1 MHSNL
6 NRRQF
11 MKKKFL
17 FIPLLATLLCGCTFD
32 DIISKITGKTTEN
45 SNQTDTNSST
55 DQSSTTDDGQ
65 THVDPPQGDVR
76 VTSVTLAIESTSIEE
91 MQSETLSYTVLPTNA
106 TNKTVTWSTSNSL
119 VATVLNGKV
128 EALNPGTATI
138 TVTTVDGS
146 KTDSCEVTVT
156 EKPIEVSTV
165 TTTLKFNDKG
175 YSGDTIDPYTDTIKV
190 DDSINATF
198 SRGEGTIDPRCILY
212 KGVWSARMYP
222 GNELCITSSSE
233 NIRKVEFT
241 FDSNKDTS
249 SNAITSE
256 PSGFNT
262 DKWTGSANEITFTAG
277 GTKDFRCISEI
288 KITYEGEEPAPD
300 ELINLGVKTIK
311 EVKDYIAEHPVK
323 KNTFGNGVNNYRKVT
338 IKGFA
343 LAKIDLVKFTSTYGL
358 EVSEPAKVIMADA
371 TDYIGVATKTSND
384 GNTLWGKID
393 DHVCQSTSKYIVTG
407 YLSEYL
413 GHPEI
418 LVESFTWD
426 SSLDITWDASVISE
440 ATLTLSEFYTA
451 ATNVNYN
458 CAGHG
463 YGQVVTLENL
473 KCYYVESDGQGK
485 RYYNL
490 TDGNKNIRVNA
501 FNLGTLSV
509 DGIYN
514 VTGIISMK
522 NLSPIIVAFSITA
535 TQDATPVSF
544 DYESI
549 AENIS
554 IAELKTIKSSQE
566 DTSTR
571 YPDVV
576 NAFGRIFKTTGYLTA
591 VTENGKLY
599 VGISDSYISRASL
612 ITGKDNAMAN
622 YGISLIK
629 NENFWNTTEEELYLF
644 NPTFDDY
651 ILENNPITVYYV
663 VRQLRYS
670 SNKPMWEIL
679 LLPSFID
686 SLQPTE

>member
-1 MHSNL
+1 MHLNL
-6 NRRQF
+6 NRRRF

-32 DIISKITGKTTEN
+32 DIINKITGKTTEN
-45 SNQTDTNSST
+45 SNQTNTDSST
-55 DQSSTTDDGQ
+55 DSDQ

-76 VTSVTLAIESTSIEE
+76 VTSVTLAKESTSIEE
-91 MQSETLSYTVLPTNA
+91 MQSETLSYTVLPINA
-106 TNKTVTWSTSNSL
+106 TNKNVTWSTSNSL
-119 VATVLNGKV
+119 VATVTNGKV
-128 EALNPGTATI
+128 DALNPGTATI

-156 EKPIEVSTV
+156 AKPIEVSTI
-165 TTTLKFNDKG
+165 
-175 YSGDTIDPYTDTIKV
+175 S
-190 DDSINATF
+190 ATF
-198 SRGEGTIDPRCILY
+198 DVTEKYYSKSDQQITSFTLEQEIDENVNLVFSQGTNTTNPPKCFAY
-212 KGVWSARMYP
+212 NKVSAVRVYP
-222 GNELCITSSSE
+222 GNQFTISSTE
-233 NIRKVEFT
+233 NIRKIEL
-241 FDSNKDTS
+241 SYQSEKDTPSNVLS
-249 SNAITSE
+249 SNPE
-256 PSGFNT
+256 GFNVDT
-262 DKWTGSANEITFTAG
+262 WTGSATQVIFTAEDASG
-277 GTKDFRCISEI
+277 NFRAI
-288 KITYEGEEPAPD
+288 KSIKVTYEGEGPAPD
-300 ELINLGVKTIK
+300 ELINLGVKTIR

-323 KNTFGNGVNNYRKVT
+323 KNAFGNGVNNYRKVT

-393 DHVCQSTSKYIVTG
+393 NYVCQSTSKYIVTG

-501 FNLGTLSV
+501 FNLGNLSIN
-509 DGIYN
+509 GIYN

-535 TQDATPVSF
+535 TEDATPVSF

-554 IAELKTIKSSQE
+554 IAELKTIKGSQE

-651 ILENNPITVYYV
+651 ILEDNPITVYYV